1 MRYTHDLAHLNTSFM
16 ISYIE
21 TLLAAPISFD

>member
-1 MRYTHDLAHLNTSFM
+1 MRYTHDLAHLHPSLM
-16 ISYIE
+16 ISYTE